1 MTELNFHWK
10 AEWITPRLTM
20 AVGSVILKWA
30 MVDADFTS
38 MARSFWFKDHP
49 EERMP
54 QSFTRRSKN
63 FIQSVGKLY
72 HLEPEEFRQF
82 CWFVHRMRIAAS
94 KRDDLA
100 HSKPGLVK
108 RNGRE
113 YEGLWIEHPS
123 AATRTIEMSV
133 IDIEMLAEE
142 ISSLHVESGQVGMA
156 LHVAAQVAALREKY
170 QIRQLSV
177 GCCRQ

>member
-1 MTELNFHWK
+1 
-10 AEWITPRLTM
+10 
-20 AVGSVILKWA
+20 
-30 MVDADFTS
+30 

-156 LHVAAQVAALREKY
+156 LHVAAQVAALRE
-170 QIRQLSV
+170 IPNPPTLGGLLPSV
-177 GCCRQ
+177 TGPRFPMQPRWNPPPPTFQP